1 MSEWISIQEQ
11 LPEDGQRLLG
21 FIPGNRVFLP
31 GKSGEFEMRE
41 VVILKFLKDFY
52 PAGSEKCAKHGP
64 HFWQGEGNSNHFFK
78 DVTHWM
84 EIPSGM
90 TNDQ

>member
-1 MSEWISIQEQ
+1 MSKWISVIDQ
-11 LPEDGQRLLG
+11 LPEDGRRLLG
-21 FIPGNRVFLP
+21 LIPGNRVFLP

-52 PAGSEKCAKHGP
+52 PVGSEKCTKHGP

-84 EIPSGM
+84 ELPG
-90 TNDQ
+90 TEG